1 MLVMIKRFLKQAI
14 RGATVALV
22 LCVASFANADS
33 LATKKWVAPPPQYF
47 GLVGINHT
55 VPTGG
60 FEGTWNSEDITFW
73 CIELTQYFSLGT
85 TYTNNYSPSAPSDEV
100 FTLLGQLFHE
110 AYGSAKSDSMH
121 SAAFQLA
128 IWEIVY
134 DHTSPTLSLGSGSFY
149 ITNNNGHGDTVDL
162 ANDWLAHLGDYTDN
176 FTLIKLHSQSNQDFV
191 TYGTPLLQ
199 RENFV
204 PEPAPF
210 ALLCAAMLA
219 MWIAVGRR
227 RIQLTR

>member
-1 MLVMIKRFLKQAI
+1 MIKRLLKQAI
-14 RGATVALV
+14 LGATVATV
-22 LCVASFANADS
+22 LGAASLASADS
-33 LATKKWVAPPPQYF
+33 LATKKWVAPPPQTF
-47 GLVGINHT
+47 GLIGVNHM

-134 DHTSPTLSLGSGSFY
+134 DHANLNLGGGAFY
-149 ITNNNGHGDTVDL
+149 VTNSNGHGDTVDL

-176 FTLIKLHSQSNQDFV
+176 YTLIRLHSQSNQDFV
-191 TYGTPLLQ
+191 TYGTPVLRQ
-199 RENFV
+199 NFV

-210 ALLCAAMLA
+210 TLLGAAMLA
-219 MWIAVGRR
+219 MWIAVRRR
-227 RIQLTR
+227 RIQPTR